1 MFRFLSHERDLNS
14 LSWCTSA
21 VGSGECVYILHFE
34 YVQLII
40 LHFPKMGT
48 LYFGAFHLSTELS
61 VCRYSTV
68 TGLESSITDP
78 KEYDIQLK
86 NVSVV
91 VESRDDDKLH
101 VSF

>member
-1 MFRFLSHERDLNS
+1 MFNS
-14 LSWCTSA
+14 LS
-21 VGSGECVYILHFE
+21 YI
-34 YVQLII
+34 
-40 LHFPKMGT
+40 FPKWG
-48 LYFGAFHLSTELS
+48 LCILVPSHLSAELS
-61 VCRYSTV
+61 ICHYSTV

-91 VESRDDDKLH
+91 VEMRDDDKLH